1 MVIRTGGVEV
11 FPRLVA
17 AEHRKRFDR
26 QPRSS
31 GLRELDALLG
41 GGLEPGSSALLL
53 GPAGTGKSTFVLQ
66 FLTAA
71 IRRGETAAMFL
82 FDEAIGL
89 LFALPRGIGF
99 DLLALRVA
107 GPLHVAHFGIASSWS
122 SLCLSFYILFV

>member
-41 GGLEPGSSALLL
+41 GGLEQASSALVL

-71 IRRGETAAMFL
+71 IRRGEKAALFL
-82 FDEAIGL
+82 FDEEIGL
-89 LFALPRGIGF
+89 LFDRTKGMGF
-99 DLLALRVA
+99 DLQDLRDA
-107 GPLHVAHFGIASSWS
+107 GTLHVQQPDAAQ
-122 SLCLSFYILFV
+122 LSPGE